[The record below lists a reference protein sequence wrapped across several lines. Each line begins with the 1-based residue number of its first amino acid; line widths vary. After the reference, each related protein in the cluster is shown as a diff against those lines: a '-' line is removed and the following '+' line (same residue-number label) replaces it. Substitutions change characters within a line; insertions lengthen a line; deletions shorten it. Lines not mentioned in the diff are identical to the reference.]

1 MIGIAALNTG
11 GSLGITELPTGS
23 GSTPT
28 GIACSMDGSVWFTAQ
43 GTNKI
48 VRRRTDGVFEE
59 FAVPTAGAVPY
70 GIAVGFD
77 NTVWFTENA
86 GQKIGRLRIHPI
98 GDVNGDGK
106 VDIADVFYVI
116 NFLFAG
122 GPAPI

>member
-1 MIGIAALNTG
+1 
-11 GSLGITELPTGS
+11 
-23 GSTPT
+23 
-28 GIACSMDGSVWFTAQ
+28 MDGSVWFTVQ

-48 VRRRTDGVFEE
+48 VRRRTDGVFEV